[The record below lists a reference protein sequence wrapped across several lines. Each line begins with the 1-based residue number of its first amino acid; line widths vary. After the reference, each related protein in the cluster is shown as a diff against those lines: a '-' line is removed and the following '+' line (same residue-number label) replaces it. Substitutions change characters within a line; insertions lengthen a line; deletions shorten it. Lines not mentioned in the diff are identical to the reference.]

1 MCAALLAYPPKF
13 PPWEEYSIG
22 SVLHSKVHA
31 QRTVIKPTPSAYF
44 VADTDYPS
52 LLTSGSN
59 TYERACCFFSYMKW
73 VGGL

>member
-1 MCAALLAYPPKF
+1 MRLQSMCVCAALLAYPPKF
-13 PPWEEYSIG
+13 PPWEEYSIS

-52 LLTSGSN
+52 PLASGSG
-59 TYERACCFFSYMKW
+59 TYERPVFF
-73 VGGL
+73 LT